1 MHGGGLF
8 MMLRQHVAY
17 AKPWQQVLGSA
28 ACVAIGIVVVA
39 SGHVTGLLVSLFGVG
54 LAAQALGLRRHGRRS
69 HPVETGAKSPVRHR
83 EGAD

>member
-28 ACVAIGIVVVA
+28 VCVAVGIVVVF

-54 LAAQALGLRRHGRRS
+54 LGAQAIGLRRHGRRS
-69 HPVETGAKSPVRHR
+69 HPVETGAESPVGHR